1 MSTRTRN
8 QFKGSLADVA
18 RYRGERAFRFK
29 SRDYEYSDKLHLMV
43 LSAYTQASVQNTDQ
57 TIVLVD
63 IVRDVSGMPVDTR
76 KRKLTLSILELQTL
90 LDKCDRALKR
100 MEIARTKVDE
110 VTP

>member
-57 TIVLVD
+57 TIVLID
-63 IVRDVSGMPVDTR
+63 NALG